1 MNGKL
6 GFYRKKKSLMRLG
19 KAQHCCFTW
28 DIKVPFMCVLK
39 RHLNY
44 TKLSNYAKLHKLLTT
59 QSGEPE
65 GLLQGSRQEVSG
77 DRRLCRKSL
86 ASQLRAQVP
95 DAFSVY
101 CDRSPVVS
109 TGESFGVLSILT
121 LGHPGA
127 LLKRHYH
134 VLPER

>member
-1 MNGKL
+1 MENL
-6 GFYRKKKSLMRLG
+6 VSIEKKSLMRLG

-44 TKLSNYAKLHKLLTT
+44 MKLSNYAKLHKLLTT
-59 QSGEPE
+59 QSGEPKA
-65 GLLQGSRQEVSG
+65 LLQGSRQEVSG

-95 DAFSVY
+95 DAFSLY
-101 CDRSPVVS
+101 CDSLLLSLQVRAL
-109 TGESFGVLSILT
+109 ES
-121 LGHPGA
+121 
-127 LLKRHYH
+127 
-134 VLPER
+134 

>member
-6 GFYRKKKSLMRLG
+6 GFYRKKKFDEAG
-19 KAQHCCFTW
+19 EGTHCCFTW

-95 DAFSVY
+95 DAFW
-101 CDRSPVVS
+101 
-109 TGESFGVLSILT
+109 
-121 LGHPGA
+121 
-127 LLKRHYH
+127 LL
-134 VLPER
+134 LQSLL